1 MALSHFDITAA
12 RPKEKPFKLADGGG
26 LHLLIQPNGNKF
38 WRYRYEFGG
47 VEKMMALGSYPAT
60 TLAEA
65 RVKRDDA
72 RKLLEAGSDPS
83 VQKKLTR
90 LAMEAA
96 SRNTFK
102 AIVEEHVANMTA
114 NGAAPVTVEKHRWLL
129 EEVAA
134 PLARRPIADI
144 TAAELL
150 DLLKRVEKS
159 GRRETAKRL
168 RATMSRVFRL
178 AIVTLRATNDPTVAL
193 KGALLRPNVQHY
205 AAITDEKEF
214 GAFLRALDEFDGWPV
229 IRAAMNFLTLTCA
242 RPGEVR
248 LAHRAEFNFEKAIW
262 RIPAARTKMRRQ
274 HDVPL
279 SRQAVAV
286 VQDIW
291 SLSDNS
297 GLVFPSLRS
306 DRKALSENAMNSAM
320 RRMGYTKD
328 EVTSHGFRSTAS
340 TILNERGYDPDV
352 IEAVLG
358 HQHQNAIR
366 RTYNRASYWPERV
379 KLMQEWADLLDSFR
393 VPQLTNVE

>member
-1 MALSHFDITAA
+1 MALTPFAINAT
-12 RPKEKPFKLADGGG
+12 RPKDRPFKLADGGG

-38 WRYRYEFGG
+38 WRFRYQFAGT
-47 VEKMMALGSYPAT
+47 EKMLALGSYPAT

-65 RVKRDDA
+65 RAKRDEA
-72 RKLLEAGSDPS
+72 RKLIEAGTDPS
-83 VQKKLTR
+83 VQKKIAR
-90 LAMEAA
+90 LAAEAA
-96 SRNTFK
+96 SRNTFE
-102 AIVEEHVANMTA
+102 AIAEEHVANMTA

-129 EEVAA
+129 QEVAA
-134 PLARRPIADI
+134 SLAPRPIADI

-178 AIVTLRATNDPTVAL
+178 AIVTLRASNDPTVAL
-193 KGALLRPNVQHY
+193 KGALLRPNVQHH

-229 IRAAMNFLTLTCA
+229 IRAAMKFLTLTCA

-248 LAHRAEFNFEKAIW
+248 LARRDEFNLEKAVW
-262 RIPAARTKMRRQ
+262 RIPAERTKMRRQ

-279 SRQAVAV
+279 SRQAVIV

-291 SLSDNS
+291 PLSEHAE
-297 GLVFPSLRS
+297 LVFPSIRTN
-306 DRKALSENAMNSAM
+306 RKALSENAMNSAM

-328 EVTSHGFRSTAS
+328 EVTSHGFRATAS
-340 TILNERGYDPDV
+340 TLLNERGYNPDV

-358 HQHQNAIR
+358 HQPLNAIR
-366 RTYNRASYWPERV
+366 RTYNRATYWPERV
-379 KLMQEWADLLDSFR
+379 KLMQEWADMLDSFR
-393 VPQLTNVE
+393 AQQL